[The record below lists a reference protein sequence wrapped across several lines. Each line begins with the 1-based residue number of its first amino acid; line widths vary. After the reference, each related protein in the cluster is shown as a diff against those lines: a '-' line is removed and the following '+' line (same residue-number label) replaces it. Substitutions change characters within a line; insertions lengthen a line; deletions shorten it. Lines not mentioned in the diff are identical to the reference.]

1 MKESIFVII
10 LVVGIILV
18 AYIGEMQEPITEYS
32 SRNKGSTG
40 TLALYMLLEK
50 YTNVNRVYTP
60 LNNIPEGTLVVI
72 EPVCTMNQKETEYVF
87 QWVEKGNTL
96 VVFSDNPGFMRTFG
110 VELSSSGETHA
121 ALSPRY
127 SHASTEN
134 VQEIDVVYT
143 HYFSYHNG
151 EVLFAHDKKAVCIV
165 ISRGAGEI
173 VLVSTPSLVQN
184 TMISLN
190 DNEIFLVYLL
200 LSKTVSF
207 DEYHLTEP
215 KGGLNTETL
224 TGVFSSRYSTFFI
237 QFILVIILFL
247 VAYGNRFG
255 SARPVPPPE
264 IQSAELVELAAD
276 IYYKA
281 GKKEVLHLQEGDK
294 HEHV

>member
-10 LVVGIILV
+10 VVIGIILV
-18 AYIGEMQEPITEYS
+18 AYIGETQEPVPPYS
-32 SRNKGSTG
+32 SRNKGYTG
-40 TLALYMLLEK
+40 TLALYMLLDK
-50 YTNVNRVYTP
+50 YTQVNRVYVP

-72 EPVCTMNQKETEYVF
+72 EPVCTMNQKETEYIF

-96 VVFSDNPGFMRTFG
+96 VVFSDNPRIMRTFG
-110 VELSSSGETHA
+110 VELSSSNNTYA
-121 ALSPRY
+121 VLSPEY
-127 SHASTEN
+127 SHASTKN
-134 VQEIDVVYT
+134 VQEISVLYT
-143 HYFSYHNG
+143 HYFSNHSG
-151 EVLFAHDKKAVCIV
+151 KVLFAHDKNPVCIV

-184 TMISLN
+184 IMISAH

-200 LSKTVSF
+200 LSETVSF

-215 KGGLNTETL
+215 KGGLNIKTL

-247 VAYGNRFG
+247 MAYGNRFG
-255 SARPVPPPE
+255 SARPVPPPDV
-264 IQSAELVELAAD
+264 QSAELVELAAD

-281 GKKEVLHLQEGDK
+281 GKKEVLQLQEGDK
-294 HEHV
+294 NGR